1 MELFNIFNRS
11 NTKRQHIYK
20 RVDAATKQ
28 NDDNSNVIPYPG
40 VTGGVVEC
48 HPCLLPQCLPVTILF
63 TQPRVVLPP
72 EHVPGGDPPM
82 FTDVGVVA
90 LADPTS
96 LRRALCLRETSSHSH
111 SHEGDD
117 GQNNNTE
124 QSEEGDDGPL
134 GQTEGWNQEGCSLLF
149 ST

>member
-1 MELFNIFNRS
+1 MELCNMFKRS

-28 NDDNSNVIPYPG
+28 NDTNSNVIPYPG
-40 VTGGVVEC
+40 VIGGVVDG
-48 HPCLLPQCLPVTILF
+48 HPCLLPHCLPVTTLC
-63 TQPRVVLPP
+63 TQPSVVLPP
-72 EHVPGGDPPM
+72 QRVPGADPPM
-82 FTDVGVVA
+82 FTDVGVVS

-96 LRRALCLRETSSHSH
+96 LRRALCLRETSSHNH

-117 GQNNNTE
+117 GENNDTE

-134 GQTEGWNQEGCSLLF
+134 GQIGGWKQEGCSLLF
-149 ST
+149 TS